1 MHACKPCASCVRP
14 MLRRLVVVK
23 RLLKSSARSEPNVSL
38 LRLLA
43 LLSRPLLLVLPVRK
57 RLVRAEPRQAAG
69 DQVTVSGAVAVAVV
83 NAVSVVSAAVAVNA
97 EDRRY
102 TGLT

>member
-1 MHACKPCASCVRP
+1 
-14 MLRRLVVVK
+14 VVK

-43 LLSRPLLLVLPVRK
+43 LLSRPLLPVRK

-69 DQVTVSGAVAVAVV
+69 DQVTVSAAVAVAVV
-83 NAVSVVSAAVAVNA
+83 NAVSVVSAAVVVNA
-97 EDRRY
+97 EDRRD
-102 TGLT
+102 TGMT